1 MGSQRQVNGAFNTRV
16 RIALKTVASVG
27 FVGALGVA
35 AGCLSRPVTS
45 QPPTTKTNFTAVVR
59 QASVDKV
66 DILFA
71 VDNSASMGDK
81 QLLLAQAVPDLLNR
95 LVTPNCTDDTGKV
108 LGTTSDGKCAA
119 GKAEFQPVHDL
130 HIGIVSSSLGGRGG
144 DICDGTDPVGSG
156 AKRHDDDQ
164 GHLLNRASTITGVVI
179 DSNEIT
185 TPDTGPSNYLAWF
198 PGVDANKGKNPPNG
212 APGITD
218 VAKLKIDF
226 QEAVGGVH
234 EYGCGIEAQL
244 ESWYRFLVQP
254 DPYDKISPDPKD
266 GRRRALEGVDGTVLK
281 QRADFLRPD
290 SLVAIILLSDE
301 DDSAPDPRAVG
312 GQGWAYN
319 MKRFPG
325 SVGGGAARGTAAC
338 ADVSKVNTGD
348 CTSCGFPG
356 HGQDANCQQPGDT
369 DTGTG
374 QPQLGYFKAAEDTLN
389 TRYVRMKERYGV
401 DPQFPISRYV
411 NGLKGYT
418 VPNRDGEVYDGV
430 GGDGKPNNSYNG
442 RNICTNPL
450 FAQNL
455 PTDGG
460 QELCKLARGPRTN
473 DLVFYA
479 AITGVPW
486 QLLTKNP
493 TDAASPFLTSIPND
507 RWKQI
512 VGNDPE
518 AYDFTGI
525 DPHMIQSQ
533 SPRPGL
539 PDATAADTADPLHGR
554 EWDTGKVDLQ
564 YACTFQLPTPKDC
577 TDKKFAGA
585 CDCAS
590 GTPPLPPLCDAAKKT
605 TQVRGKAYPCIRELT
620 VAKKLGD
627 QGIVASLCPRSL
639 DLTDPNNPNYGY
651 RPAVAAIVD
660 RLKNALANQCLPQQ
674 LSGSNCGDVPC
685 LILETL
691 ANAGPEEDCLKIPG
705 LQIPDPIVLQKF
717 REQQKAEQGDVKGD
731 AGPGFVD
738 ATRLPVCQVTQLVP
752 PGQHPDSCT
761 NQAATSKFKYAPD
774 FQNGSCAASSEA
786 GWCYVSGAASGTC
799 PQAILFSATGNP
811 QVGSKISLQC
821 IESNSGDAG
830 K

>member
-1 MGSQRQVNGAFNTRV
+1 MDSRV
-16 RIALKTVASVG
+16 SRVVKTAVSVG

-59 QASVDKV
+59 QASIDKV

-95 LVTPNCTDDTGKV
+95 LVTPNCVDSTGKISGV
-108 LGTTSDGKCAA
+108 STTDGKCADPSF
-119 GKAEFQPVHDL
+119 KPEFLPVHDL

-144 DICDGTDPVGSG
+144 DICDGTDPVGAG

-164 GHLLNRASTITGVVI
+164 GHLLNRASTISGTVI
-179 DSNEIT
+179 DPNEAT
-185 TPDTGPSNYLAWF
+185 TPDTGTSNYLAWF
-198 PGVDANKGKNPPNG
+198 PGVAANKDKNPPSG
-212 APGITD
+212 APAITD
-218 VAKLKIDF
+218 GAKLNTDF
-226 QEAVGGVH
+226 VEAVGGVH

-244 ESWYRFLVQP
+244 ESWYRFLIQP
-254 DPYDKISPDPKD
+254 DPYNAIIPDPKD
-266 GRRRALEGVDGTVLK
+266 GRRRALDGVDGTVLK

-338 ADVSKVNTGD
+338 GDVSKVNTAD

-356 HGQDANCQQPGDT
+356 HGSDANCQLPGDT

-374 QPQLGYFKAAEDTLN
+374 QPQAGYYKAAEDTLN
-389 TRYVRMKERYGV
+389 TRYVRLKERYGV

-411 NGLKGYT
+411 NGLKGFT

-430 GGDGKPNNSYNG
+430 GGDGKANNSYNG
-442 RNICTNPL
+442 RNNCTNPL
-450 FAQNL
+450 FGQNL

-460 QELCKLARGPRTN
+460 QELCKLARGPRTP

-486 QLLTKNP
+486 QLLTENP
-493 TDAASPFLTSIPND
+493 SDQASAFLASIPND

-512 VGNDPE
+512 IGNDPE
-518 AYDFTGI
+518 SYDFTGI

-539 PDATAADTADPLHGR
+539 PDPTASDTADAFHGR
-554 EWDTGKVDLQ
+554 EWTTGNIDLQ
-564 YACTFQLPTPKDC
+564 YACTFQLPAPKDC

-590 GTPPLPPLCDAAKKT
+590 GAPPLPPLCGTPKT

-651 RPAVAAIVD
+651 RPAVASIVD

-674 LSGSNCGDVPC
+674 LTASKTCGDVQC

-691 ANAGPEEDCLKIPG
+691 AQAGPEDDCLKIPG
-705 LQIPDPIVLQKF
+705 LSIPDPTVLAKF
-717 REQQKAEQGDVKGD
+717 RDQQKADQGSISGD

-738 ATRLPVCQVTQLVP
+738 QTRLPVCQVAQLI
-752 PGQHPDSCT
+752 PGGT
-761 NQAATSKFKYAPD
+761 NRDP
-774 FQNGSCAASSEA
+774 SCANNAALKFPADFPGGGTCANSTEA
-786 GWCYVSGAASGTC
+786 GWCYVTGAVAGTC

-811 QVGSKISLQC
+811 QVGAKISLQC
-821 IESNSGDAG
+821 IEANNGTDG
-830 K
+830 G